1 VKAQRAHTRSLT
13 GNSPMA
19 SSRCKA
25 TDCQLDSAAKG
36 YCHLHYNR
44 WKRHGDPNQAH
55 RMVPRG
61 SSLSSRIELL
71 RKPGSANECWE
82 WQGSIHHTGYGIMK
96 FDGKHKYAHQWAY
109 IEQHGEIPDGL
120 QVLHSCDN
128 RRCVNPNHLRAGTHQ
143 DNMDDKVERD
153 RCARLLGELGP
164 SRKITESEAVEI
176 IQRYATESISSAA
189 LGKDYGISPSQVQNI
204 VNGKRWPH
212 LDRANIL
219 KGIK

>member
-1 VKAQRAHTRSLT
+1 MGKKSCAIPECDR
-13 GNSPMA
+13 
-19 SSRCKA
+19 KY
-25 TDCQLDSAAKG
+25 AAKG
-36 YCHLHYNR
+36 YCHFHYNR
-44 WKRHGDPNQAH
+44 WKRHGDPLHAQ
-55 RMVPRG
+55 RMVERY
-61 SSLSSRIELL
+61 SSLGSRMESLA
-71 RKPGSANECWE
+71 RVTSESECWE
-82 WQGSIHHTGYGIMK
+82 WQGSIHHSGYGIMK
-96 FDGKHKYAHQWAY
+96 FDGKHRYAHQWAY
-109 IEQHGEIPDGL
+109 INIFGSIPDGL

-128 RRCVNPNHLRAGTHQ
+128 RKCVNPAHLRAGTHQ

-164 SRKITESEAVEI
+164 SRKITESDAIEI

-189 LGKDYGISPSQVQNI
+189 LGKDYGISPSQVQFI